1 MGDIEAGILVS
12 VESTLKYHP
21 DWFGNL
27 TYTRQPGGGHCLVG
41 SLTGAVASQ
50 RVTEARE
57 GPLSLIG
64 NQASSVMAQGGLTA
78 RSTDRAGTKVGH
90 SDPVAPHGRA
100 IAQRIKGTP
109 GITGLSRPR
118 VHIDDVVWHLDVGS
132 SHPGAE
138 VGPKGS
144 AVR

>member
-1 MGDIEAGILVS
+1 MGGYETRVPAR
-12 VESTLKYHP
+12 VEPTLKYHP

-27 TYTRQPGGGHCLVG
+27 TCTRKPGGGHCLMG

-50 RVTEARE
+50 RVTEARD
-57 GPLSLIG
+57 GSLSLIG
-64 NQASSVMAQGGLTA
+64 NQASSVKARGSLTA
-78 RSTDRAGTKVGH
+78 RLTGRAGTKVGL
-90 SDPVAPHGRA
+90 SEPVAPYGRA

-138 VGPKGS
+138 VGPKGL

>member
-1 MGDIEAGILVS
+1 MGRYEAVAPAIAERS
-12 VESTLKYHP
+12 LKYHP
-21 DWFGNL
+21 ECSGKL
-27 TYTRQPGGGHCLVG
+27 TYTREPGGGHCLIG

-78 RSTDRAGTKVGH
+78 RPTGRAGTKVGH
-90 SDPVAPHGRA
+90 SDPVVPRGWA

-109 GITGLSRPR
+109 GITG
-118 VHIDDVVWHLDVGS
+118 
-132 SHPGAE
+132 
-138 VGPKGS
+138 
-144 AVR
+144 

>member
-1 MGDIEAGILVS
+1 MEP
-12 VESTLKYHP
+12 TLKYHP
-21 DWFGNL
+21 DCLGEL
-27 TYTRQPGGGHCLVG
+27 TYTREPGGGHCLMG

-50 RVTEARE
+50 KVTEARE
-57 GPLSLIG
+57 DPLSEIG
-64 NQASSVMAQGGLTA
+64 NHASSVNTLGGLTA
-78 RSTDRAGTKVGH
+78 RQTSRAGTKVGV
-90 SDPVAPHGRA
+90 SDPVAPYGRA

-138 VGPKGS
+138 IGPKGL